1 MGATMY
7 DLKSKAEIIK
17 KFRTNE
23 KDTAS
28 PQVQIALLSA
38 RLDYLKGHFAA
49 NPKDHHSRTGLLKIV
64 GRRRRFL
71 DYLKRN
77 DEPAYKS
84 IIESLG
90 IRK

>member
-1 MGATMY
+1 MFNTAF
-7 DLKSKAEIIK
+7 KAELVK
-17 KFRTNE
+17 KFQIND

-38 RLDYLKGHFAA
+38 RLDYLKSHFSG

-64 GRRRRFL
+64 GKRRRLL
-71 DYLKRN
+71 DYLKRS
-77 DEPAYKS
+77 DAPAYYKL
-84 IIESLG
+84 IETLG

>member
-1 MGATMY
+1 MFDVKT
-7 DLKSKAEIIK
+7 KSAIVE
-17 KFRTNE
+17 KFRIND

-38 RLDYLKGHFAA
+38 RLDYLKDHFTK

-64 GRRRRFL
+64 GRRRRLL

-77 DEPAYKS
+77 DEPTYKS
-84 IIESLG
+84 LIVTLG